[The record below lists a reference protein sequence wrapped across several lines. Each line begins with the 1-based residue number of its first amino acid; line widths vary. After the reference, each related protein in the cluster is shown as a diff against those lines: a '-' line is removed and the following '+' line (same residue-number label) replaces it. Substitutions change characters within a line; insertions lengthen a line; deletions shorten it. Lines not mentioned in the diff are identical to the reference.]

1 MDDILD
7 MCPDG
12 WDMDE
17 KQAIKNG
24 RRNRLTADQFNE
36 WAGSDDGATREFV
49 VELLL
54 DIVNGVYAIDDF
66 LSDVKQYE

>member
-1 MDDILD
+1 MKLPVADRGGE
-7 MCPDG
+7 C
-12 WDMDE
+12 
-17 KQAIKNG
+17 
-24 RRNRLTADQFNE
+24 RRCNRLTADQFNE